1 MKTTHHS
8 VKLFAVVV
16 VLLTH
21 FNSANGQTFNTAFT
35 LSDGSQSH
43 QIAFNGLGFLSGDFC
58 SCSFVPPG
66 KVADYFGFQ
75 YLRDNDVTGMGHN
88 SDFSA
93 VIANNLLSILTT
105 EQKALIVATAK
116 SQVDILQ
123 LYAMNR
129 LPLIESFVRLKDKQ
143 MPTNSPGLDSAAVKA
158 YSAEL
163 YRTDARVCIQRAQV
177 YASIINSF
185 TTKQKN
191 YLDSL
196 VKIGGRNMPNLP
208 LQIDQRGLNNYQFVG
223 AMSIADDIF
232 SWYVGNI
239 DADAYFC
246 PERQGNYFGSYYL
259 KDAPAMGNS
268 NYSIDT
274 ALSQTG
280 GQRMLNALTVTQR
293 SLITSLTSKQK
304 SSMYT
309 LVDRRTELSKLL
321 RGYLT
326 GAAVD
331 TAKVIQLSEQYG
343 ELDGRISYL
352 YATAF
357 AKVNWTMTSAQMDT
371 LLKIRNLDAYP
382 CVGAYSY
389 SDKISMPTIK
399 NTDFLFLAPIQTGT
413 FSLEN
418 KTGCFPNPF
427 HHYVIILNK
436 SENAQYELTDIRGR
450 KIWSGTQIEK
460 HDFTSLPIGVYFV
473 NVLDKTTTET
483 YKVIKN

>member
-1 MKTTHHS
+1 MKTIHHP
-8 VKLFAVVV
+8 VKLLAVVV
-16 VLLTH
+16 ALLSN
-21 FNSANGQTFNTAFT
+21 FNLMNGQVFNTAFT
-35 LSDGSQSH
+35 LSDGSQNH

-93 VIANNLLSILTT
+93 VIANNLLSILTA
-105 EQKALIVATAK
+105 EQKTLIIATAK
-116 SQVDILQ
+116 SQVDSLQ
-123 LYAMNR
+123 RYAMNR
-129 LPLIESFVRLKDKQ
+129 LPLIESFVRLKDKT

-163 YRTDARVCIQRAQV
+163 YRTDARVCIQRAKV

-191 YLDSL
+191 FLDSL

-232 SWYVGNI
+232 SWYVGNV

-259 KDAPAMGNS
+259 KDAPAMGNP

-280 GQRMLNALTVTQR
+280 GQRMLNALTVSQR
-293 SLITSLTSKQK
+293 ALITSLTKQQK

-309 LVDRRTELSKLL
+309 LVDRRTDLSKLL

-331 TAKVIQLSEQYG
+331 TAKVIQLSEEYG
-343 ELDGRISYL
+343 QLDGRISYL

-357 AKVNWTMTSAQMDT
+357 AQVNWTMTSAQLDT
-371 LLKIRNLDAYP
+371 LMKIRNLDAYP

-389 SDKISMPTIK
+389 SDKISMPAIK
-399 NTDFLFLAPIQTGT
+399 NTDFLFLAPNQTGT
-413 FSLEN
+413 SLLES
-418 KTGCFPNPF
+418 KSGCYPNPF
-427 HHYVIILNK
+427 HQYITILNK
-436 SENAQYELTDIRGR
+436 AEDAQYELTDIRGR
-450 KIWSGTQIEK
+450 KIWSGTKIEK
-460 HDFTSLPIGVYFV
+460 YDFTSLPIGVYFV
-473 NVLDKTTTET
+473 NVLGQSTTESF
-483 YKVIKN
+483 KVIKN